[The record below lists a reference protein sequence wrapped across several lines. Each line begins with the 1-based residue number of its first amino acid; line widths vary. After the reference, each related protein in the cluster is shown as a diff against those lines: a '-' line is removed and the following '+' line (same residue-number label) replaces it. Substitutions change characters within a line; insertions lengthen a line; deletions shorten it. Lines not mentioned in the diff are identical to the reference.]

1 MVFTNTSLN
10 IINNIQNYW
19 FNFKETGKEIGQ
31 SILPEEDFND
41 PGTSK
46 TITFLK
52 STDQS
57 ISISI
62 QIEKTLLSLRNM
74 SIIINHPEDIR
85 DYLINHNLEWL
96 LLPIC
101 QKAKALFQENAK
113 LYLEVYHDPEV
124 KDKYLTLYIRQDN
137 YYKDILEIIEELSED
152 FEELISDTSG
162 WFLITTDFA
171 PPR

>member
-1 MVFTNTSLN
+1 MVFTNTSSN

-19 FNFKETGKEIGQ
+19 FNFEKTGNEIGQ
-31 SILPEEDFND
+31 SILPEEDYND
-41 PGTSK
+41 PETSK
-46 TITFLK
+46 TITFLQ

-85 DYLINHNLEWL
+85 DYLINHNLESL

-101 QKAKALFQENAK
+101 QKAKALFKDNAK

-124 KDKYLTLYIRQDN
+124 EDKYLTLYIRQDN

-152 FEELISDTSG
+152 FEELISGTSG